1 MDKKTRNILIGVGVA
16 GLLLFLWN
24 RSKNKPSKV
33 ISGEIDVA
41 PPSGGAQKY
50 EEHLSE
56 LLRKDIIEKGEE
68 LKIPVEIRKAAEK
81 EDKFADFTSELS
93 EEDLLEAI
101 ALLDKE
107 EFTQSDLTKFTK
119 ILTKK

>member
-41 PPSGGAQKY
+41 PPSEGAQKY

-81 EDKFADFTSELS
+81 KDKFADFTSGLS

>member
-41 PPSGGAQKY
+41 PPSEGAQKY

-81 EDKFADFTSELS
+81 EDKFADFTSGLS